1 MMKFALSND
10 RFLLS
15 SVFGEWALV
24 AQQAREEMDKLA
36 MQEAA
41 RLEKM
46 GQAKACLFR
55 RADAADS
62 ALLHMVF
69 VQFQHQCALAKAA
82 RDPSSRLSAL
92 QEQSLEAQSRH
103 LRVLFATGDAALMRV
118 YFDAFKETARMV
130 KRIHKQEGLMKKFA
144 ASVDSMQLSS
154 VFSEWFQQTR
164 QAKVD
169 LALLQQANLEKMGKA
184 KQSLFRM
191 ADAADSALLHMVFV
205 QLQHQCALSKAER
218 DASSR
223 LNSLHRKSLDAQSKH
238 LRALFAT
245 GDAAMM

>member
-24 AQQAREEMDKLA
+24 AQQAREEMEKLA

-46 GQAKACLFR
+46 AQAKACLFR
-55 RADAADS
+55 MADAADS

-69 VQFQHQCALAKAA
+69 VQFQHQCALSKAA
-82 RDPSSRLSAL
+82 
-92 QEQSLEAQSRH
+92 
-103 LRVLFATGDAALMRV
+103 
-118 YFDAFKETARMV
+118 
-130 KRIHKQEGLMKKFA
+130 
-144 ASVDSMQLSS
+144 
-154 VFSEWFQQTR
+154 
-164 QAKVD
+164 
-169 LALLQQANLEKMGKA
+169 
-184 KQSLFRM
+184 
-191 ADAADSALLHMVFV
+191 
-205 QLQHQCALSKAER
+205 R

-223 LNSLHRKSLDAQSKH
+223 LDALQQQSMEAQSRH

-245 GDAAMM
+245 GDAALRRVYFDAFKDAARTAKRIHKQEGLIR